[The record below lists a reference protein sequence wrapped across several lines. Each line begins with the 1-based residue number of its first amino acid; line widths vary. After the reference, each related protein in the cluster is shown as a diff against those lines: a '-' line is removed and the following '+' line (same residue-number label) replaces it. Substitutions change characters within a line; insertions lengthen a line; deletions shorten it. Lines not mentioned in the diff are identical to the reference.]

1 MMVALILIG
10 LLVLVV
16 IILGLVAPQNYHV
29 SRSVMIEKP
38 ESKVFPY
45 VQFLQKQDEWS
56 PWARRDSEM
65 FKEIRGEDGTVGAVS
80 YWKGNKKVG
89 EGEHELTN
97 IVANEL
103 VQSHLRFIRPWA
115 SESDAYLRLEEA
127 GGQTRVTWGFSGVNP
142 FPFNIMM
149 LFMNMDK
156 MIGKDFEEGL
166 SNLKKLIE
174 EQAYI

>member
-1 MMVALILIG
+1 M
-10 LLVLVV
+10 
-16 IILGLVAPQNYHV
+16 
-29 SRSVMIEKP
+29 
-38 ESKVFPY
+38 
-45 VQFLQKQDEWS
+45 
-56 PWARRDSEM
+56 
-65 FKEIRGEDGTVGAVS
+65 
-80 YWKGNKKVG
+80 
-89 EGEHELTN
+89 
-97 IVANEL
+97 